1 MMQELA
7 EKAGI
12 QQQDIFEIVFAG
24 NTVMEHILLGIEPKF
39 IGKSP
44 FAAALHAAV
53 DLPPQALGLQIAP
66 AGNLHFLPLEAGFVG
81 ADNAAVLIAGE
92 TYKHPEMTL
101 TVDIG
106 TNGEIA
112 FGNDE
117 LMYVTSCAT
126 GPALEGAQLTFGMRA
141 SAGAIEKVNI
151 KDGSFRAVCRVIGG
165 GKPCGICGSG
175 ILDAAAEMV
184 RTGILKVS
192 GSFNKQLASPRIR
205 KNTSTG
211 QWEYLLV
218 PAAETGIHDDIV
230 ITQKDVRAVQLAKAA
245 LYAGAALLVEKSGGQ
260 AIERVVLAGA
270 FGSYIDKHN
279 ALAIG
284 LLPSLSADRIEVVG
298 NAAGEG
304 ARLALINLDKRREAE
319 WIAERVRFV
328 EAAADTSFQ
337 KYFMKGMDLVGRKI
351 PEEE

>member
-1 MMQELA
+1 M
-7 EKAGI
+7 
-12 QQQDIFEIVFAG
+12 
-24 NTVMEHILLGIEPKF
+24 IL
-39 IGKSP
+39 S
-44 FAAALHAAV
+44 
-53 DLPPQALGLQIAP
+53 
-66 AGNLHFLPLEAGFVG
+66 
-81 ADNAAVLIAGE
+81 
-92 TYKHPEMTL
+92 
-101 TVDIG
+101 
-106 TNGEIA
+106 
-112 FGNDE
+112 
-117 LMYVTSCAT
+117 S
-126 GPALEGAQLTFGMRA
+126 R
-141 SAGAIEKVNI
+141 
-151 KDGSFRAVCRVIGG
+151 
-165 GKPCGICGSG
+165 
-175 ILDAAAEMV
+175 
-184 RTGILKVS
+184 
-192 GSFNKQLASPRIR
+192 R
-205 KNTSTG
+205 KMC
-211 QWEYLLV
+211 
-218 PAAETGIHDDIV
+218 
-230 ITQKDVRAVQLAKAA
+230 VQSNWAA